1 MATNWLVRRTVDLA
15 RPHTSNDVINCGYIY
30 RDDNAAH
37 VWEVTILRDGVPA
50 DLTGYTVRG
59 YFIRSDETTV
69 SITGNKSGNVA
80 TVQLNASCYA
90 LKGLLKG
97 VVRLEKTGEVITVSA
112 MHVRVDVATTDE
124 IAIDQE
130 TRISIQDM
138 LEDVEAMLADTGNY
152 YTKSE
157 VNAAAVALQD
167 EILEELR
174 TNYIQNGTTNDVSL
188 GGNLAVKADGLLK
201 VVRITLLS
209 SVSIAANSDNSSTY
223 TITTSDIG
231 AGWTPVGVV
240 GYSMGQGTFNVYR
253 LRLAVDSTDTIEYS
267 VRNIDSSAH
276 TGSLGCMVL
285 CVRTSL

>member
-37 VWEVTILRDGVPA
+37 VWEVTILRDGEPA
-50 DLTGYTVRG
+50 DMTGYTVRG

-69 SITGNKSGNVA
+69 SITGSKSGNVA

-124 IAIDQE
+124 MAIDQE

-157 VNAAAVALQD
+157 TQALAQQFGE
-167 EILEELR
+167 EIAE
-174 TNYIQNGTTNDVSL
+174 TYIANGTTDDVSL
-188 GGNLAVKADGLLK
+188 GGNLALKADGLLK
-201 VVRITLLS
+201 VIRVEPFN
-209 SVSIAANSDNSSTY
+209 SVSIAANTNKSSTY
-223 TITTSDIG
+223 AITSSDIG

-240 GYSMGQGTFNVYR
+240 GYSTGQGTFNIYR
-253 LRLAVDSTDTIEYS
+253 LRLAVNDANTLEYS
-267 VRNIDSSAH
+267 VRNIDSSANK
-276 TGSLGCMVL
+276 GSLGVSIL
-285 CVRTSL
+285 CIRTSL

>member
-37 VWEVTILRDGVPA
+37 VWEVTILRDGEPA

-69 SITGNKSGNVA
+69 SITGSKTGNVA

-130 TRISIQDM
+130 TRISIEDM
-138 LEDVEAMLADTGNY
+138 LADVEAMLADTANY
-152 YTKSE
+152 YTKSQTDSLI
-157 VNAAAVALQD
+157 NGLSD
-167 EILEELR
+167 EIGQQD
-174 TNYIQNGTTNDVSL
+174 YIKNGTTNPVTL
-188 GGNLAVKADGLLK
+188 GGNVAITGAGALLK
-201 VVRITLLS
+201 VESATV
-209 SVSIAANSDNSSTY
+209 VSGLNVGASGYQTGSTNLPVQ
-223 TITTSDIG
+223 T
-231 AGWTPVGVV
+231 GWTPLGIVGF
-240 GYSMGQGTFNVYR
+240 TFTNSSWASPS
-253 LRLAVDSTDTIEYS
+253 RLALNQSSIEYGI
-267 VRNIDSSAH
+267 RNLYTNAITVTLTAQ
-276 TGSLGCMVL
+276 VL
-285 CVRTSL
+285 YIRTSL

>member
-37 VWEVTILRDGVPA
+37 VWEVTILRDGEPA

-69 SITGNKSGNVA
+69 SITGSKTGNVA

-124 IAIDQE
+124 MAIDQE

-157 VNAAAVALQD
+157 TQALAAQFSE
-167 EILEELR
+167 EIADQ
-174 TNYIQNGTTNDVSL
+174 YIANGTTDDVSL
-188 GGNLAVKADGLLK
+188 GGNLALKADGLLK
-201 VVRITLLS
+201 VVRITLFT
-209 SVSIAANSDNSSTY
+209 SVNIAEKAVKSDTY
-223 TITTSDIG
+223 TITTSDVG
-231 AGWTPVGVV
+231 AGWTAVGVV
-240 GYSMGQGTFNVYR
+240 GYSMGQSTFNVYR
-253 LRLAVDSTDTIEYS
+253 LRLAIDSTDTIEYS
-267 VRNIDSSAH
+267 VGNMDTSTH

-285 CVRTSL
+285 CIRTSL

>member
-37 VWEVTILRDGVPA
+37 VWEVTILRDGEPA

-69 SITGNKSGNVA
+69 SITGSKSGNVA

-124 IAIDQE
+124 MAIDQE

-157 VNAAAVALQD
+157 TQALAAQLSE
-167 EILEELR
+167 EIADQ
-174 TNYIQNGTTNDVSL
+174 YIANGTTDDVSL
-188 GGNLAVKADGLLK
+188 SGNLAVKAEGLLK
-201 VVRITLLS
+201 VV
-209 SVSIAANSDNSSTY
+209 SVDTNTVTVSGTSAGVFSATVSPGTGWTALGIVGYNMSRGVAYVYRAVLSDNTIDLRAYNTSS
-223 TITTSDIG
+223 
-231 AGWTPVGVV
+231 
-240 GYSMGQGTFNVYR
+240 
-253 LRLAVDSTDTIEYS
+253 
-267 VRNIDSSAH
+267 SSAQMYA
-276 TGSLGCMVL
+276 TVYVL

>member
-69 SITGNKSGNVA
+69 SITGSKSGNVA

-124 IAIDQE
+124 MAIDQE

-138 LEDVEAMLADTGNY
+138 LEDVEAMLADTANY

-157 VNAAAVALQD
+157 TQALALQFGE
-167 EILEELR
+167 EIAE
-174 TNYIQNGTTNDVSL
+174 TYIANGTTDDVSL
-188 GGNLAVKADGLLK
+188 GGNLALKADGLLK
-201 VVRITLLS
+201 VVRVEPFN
-209 SVSIAANSDNSSTY
+209 SVSIAANTNKSSTY
-223 TITTSDIG
+223 AITSSDIG
-231 AGWTPVGVV
+231 EGWAPIGVV
-240 GYSMGQGTFNVYR
+240 GYSTGQGTFNIYR
-253 LRLAVDSTDTIEYS
+253 LRLAINDANTLEYS
-267 VRNIDSSAH
+267 VRNIDSSASK
-276 TGSLGCMVL
+276 GSLGVSIL
-285 CVRTSL
+285 CIRTSL

>member
-37 VWEVTILRDGVPA
+37 VWEVTILRDGEPA

-69 SITGNKSGNVA
+69 SITGSKTGNVA

-157 VNAAAVALQD
+157 TQALAAQLSE
-167 EILEELR
+167 EIADQ
-174 TNYIQNGTTNDVSL
+174 YIANGTTDDVSL
-188 GGNLAVKADGLLK
+188 SGNLALKADGLLK
-201 VVRITLLS
+201 VIRVEPFH
-209 SVSIAANSDNSSTY
+209 SVSIAANTNKSSTY
-223 TITTSDIG
+223 AITSRDIG
-231 AGWTPVGVV
+231 AGWAPVGVV

-253 LRLAVDSTDTIEYS
+253 LRLAVDDANTLEYS
-267 VRNIDSSAH
+267 VRNIASSAN
-276 TGSLGCMVL
+276 TGSMGVSIL
-285 CVRTSL
+285 CIRTSL